1 MQWRTGHH
9 CHRHQ
14 NAELREP
21 VDGERTSDSVGLLQ
35 RVSGTGI
42 SLRQPKL
49 RNDMSPARVAQTNWT
64 FVETLLKVRPKC
76 ETGLAVAMF
85 TLLQMAT
92 LGSSHLSLKYVAI
105 P

>member
-9 CHRHQ
+9 CHHHQ
-14 NAELREP
+14 SIEQREP
-21 VDGERTSDSVGLLQ
+21 IDGERTADTVGLLQ

-64 FVETLLKVRPKC
+64 FVETLLKVRPSC
-76 ETGLAVAMF
+76 ERIVTALVWV
-85 TLLQMAT
+85 LQC
-92 LGSSHLSLKYVAI
+92 
-105 P
+105 